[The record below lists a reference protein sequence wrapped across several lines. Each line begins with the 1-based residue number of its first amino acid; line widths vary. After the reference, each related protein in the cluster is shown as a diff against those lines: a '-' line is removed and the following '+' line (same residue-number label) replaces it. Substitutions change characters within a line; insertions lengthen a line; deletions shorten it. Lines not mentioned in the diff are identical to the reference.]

1 MGRKNFTKIPNGV
14 NGVEDRLSVVWEKG
28 VHGRV
33 ISPSKFVA
41 ITSTNAAKI
50 FNLYPKKGRIAV
62 GSDADIL
69 IWNADAT
76 RTISAKTHHQACD
89 FNIFEGMTCHGV
101 PEVVIVRGRVCVE
114 NETIRVA
121 EGQGQFIETPVNP
134 PFVYNALN
142 GIGNGADEEHQN
154 GDNGDGTN
162 GSGIDQLEIEIPPIE
177 PLCNYLA
184 GPALSIT
191 SDTKSCASTATARA
205 PRQEGQRNMQDS
217 TFSISG
223 SYTILLIII
232 NFPLSN
238 FINAIFFFVCVAF
251 DLAEEL
257 DPANNRAS
265 IRVRN
270 PPGGKS
276 SGFW

>member
-1 MGRKNFTKIPNGV
+1 MGKNDFTKIPNGV
-14 NGVEDRLSVVWEKG
+14 NGVEDRMSVVWEKG

-62 GSDADIL
+62 GSDADIV
-69 IWNADAT
+69 IWNPDAT

-89 FNIFEGMTCHGV
+89 FNIFEGMQCHGV
-101 PEVVIVRGRVCVE
+101 PEVVVVHGRVCVE
-114 NETIRVA
+114 NDTIRVA
-121 EGQGQFIETPVNP
+121 EGQGHFIETPINP
-134 PFVYNALN
+134 PYVYNALN
-142 GIGNGADEEHQN
+142 GKGNGSEEEQHQN
-154 GDNGDGTN
+154 GDDGIN
-162 GSGIDQLEIEIPPIE
+162 GSTGSIEHLEIEIPPIE
-177 PLCNYLA
+177 PLSNYLA

-191 SDTKSCASTATARA
+191 SDTRSCTPTTRGA
-205 PRQEGQRNMQDS
+205 RQEGQRNMQDS

-223 SYTILLIII
+223 SYTSHCPQFLMIAQLIYFHSI
-232 NFPLSN
+232 NFVSSH
-238 FINAIFFFVCVAF
+238 
-251 DLAEEL
+251 AEEL
-257 DPANNRAS
+257 DGACNRAS
-265 IRVRN
+265 IRVRA